1 MSSILRCCT
10 CVAGVFVAGVLL
22 LGQTQQPPPTFRTG
36 VDLVRLEVTVLDEQ
50 RRPVRGLTAADFT
63 IRVNGDNQPIEAVSE
78 IVAPA
83 IRTTGASWTREVA
96 PDVTSNANSEP
107 RLWVLILDDVLMPGE
122 AWVMNN
128 GRKIARSFVDRL
140 GPSDLVA
147 VVFTLLNQYSQD
159 FTNDRAK
166 LHRAIDYFYPA
177 ARGFPMAGEYS
188 RNTLRR
194 VLGALSR
201 YPALRK
207 SIVFIS
213 SGLIMVPR
221 RERERFGLPESW
233 ELYEEANAIRQALNL
248 DLGSRD
254 VGSATHGQLS
264 RTPIYGFS
272 YLGLVAPTSAVP
284 NPEFTDRT
292 ASSGGNALRTLA
304 RNTGGRAVADT
315 NDPLPGVD
323 AIFEE
328 TSSWYVIGY
337 RPTYPLA
344 DGRYRNFQL
353 RVNRRD
359 VSVWPADR
367 RFVQP
372 KADAPAVRS
381 TSTSA
386 STDALSGLLPIGDV
400 PLRVSLVPFA
410 RPPGTIA
417 NRDEPPSSVAVILG
431 SPAVSSAAA
440 AREQLDLELRAF
452 DGEGRREFGI
462 VQRRVEWPLTPGR
475 IDPGADVLLSLDL
488 KPGRYSLRLG
498 ASSAARAKS
507 GSVYADVVVP
517 DFARDHLSLSGLAL
531 SRVGPE
537 RTVFAGLD
545 RDALPIVP
553 TTVREFARS
562 DEVTAFVRV
571 YQGSRA
577 RPGAV
582 SVQMR
587 IVDFLDAVVDAAT
600 FEVPLEGFG
609 GTPLAWD
616 LQTRLP
622 LDRLTAGE
630 HLLTIEAIAGE
641 RRVSRQA
648 RLMVLK

>member
-1 MSSILRCCT
+1 MSKLLRRGT
-10 CVAGVFVAGVLL
+10 FAASVLVTAVLL
-22 LGQTQQPPPTFRTG
+22 QGQTQQPQPTFRTG
-36 VDLVRLEVTVLDEQ
+36 IDLVRLEVTVLDEQ

-63 IRVNGDNQPIEAVSE
+63 VRVNGDNQRIEAVTE
-78 IVAPA
+78 VVAPT
-83 IRTTGASWTREVA
+83 IRATGAGWTREVA

-107 RLWVLILDDVLMPGE
+107 RLWVLILDDALMPGE

-128 GRKIARSFVDRL
+128 GRRIARSFVDRL
-140 GPSDLVA
+140 GPSDVAA

-159 FTNDRAK
+159 FTTDRTK

-177 ARGFPMAGEYS
+177 ARGFPMAGTYS
-188 RNTLRR
+188 KGTLGR

-207 SIVFIS
+207 AVVYIS
-213 SGLIMVPR
+213 SGIVTMR
-221 RERERFGLPESW
+221 SRDRERFGLPEMW
-233 ELYEEANAIRQALNL
+233 EVLDEANAIREVLNFDTNE
-248 DLGSRD
+248 DL
-254 VGSATHGQLS
+254 GSATHGQLS
-264 RTPIYGFS
+264 NIPVYGIS
-272 YLGLVAPTSAVP
+272 YLGLVAPTSAER
-284 NPEFTDRT
+284 NPEITDGVAKSGNNVLRNL
-292 ASSGGNALRTLA
+292 AS
-304 RNTGGRAVADT
+304 NTGGRAITDT
-315 NDPLPGVD
+315 NDPLPGIE

-328 TSSWYVIGY
+328 NSSWYVIGY

-344 DGRYRNFQL
+344 DGRYRSFEL
-353 RVNRRD
+353 KVNRRGA
-359 VSVWPADR
+359 SVWPANR
-367 RFVQP
+367 RFEQP
-372 KADAPAVRS
+372 KPEAVS
-381 TSTSA
+381 KIKPVA
-386 STDALSGLLPIGDV
+386 AATDALSGLLPRGDV

-410 RPPGTIA
+410 RLQGAMA
-417 NRDEPPSSVAVILG
+417 NRDEPPSSVAVVLG
-431 SPAVSSAAA
+431 SPAGSSSPAA

-452 DGEGRREFGI
+452 DGEGRRAFGI

-475 IDPGADVLLSLDL
+475 IDPGVDILLSLDL

-498 ASSAARAKS
+498 ASSAAHAKS
-507 GSVYADVVVP
+507 GSVYADVIVP
-517 DFARDHLSLSGLAL
+517 DFTRDHLSMSGLVL
-531 SRVGPE
+531 SRPGPE

-587 IVDFLDAVVDAAT
+587 IVDALDAVVYT
-600 FEVPLEGFG
+600 TTTEVPLEKFG
-609 GTPLAWD
+609 GQPLAWD
-616 LQTRLP
+616 FQTRLP
-622 LDRLTAGE
+622 IDRLTAGE

-648 RLMVLK
+648 RLMVSK